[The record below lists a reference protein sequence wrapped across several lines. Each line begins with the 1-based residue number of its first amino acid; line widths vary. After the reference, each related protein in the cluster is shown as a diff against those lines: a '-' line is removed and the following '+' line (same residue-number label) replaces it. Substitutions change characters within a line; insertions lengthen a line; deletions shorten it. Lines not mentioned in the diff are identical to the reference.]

1 MKKKE
6 LEKIIVSVDIGTSQV
21 KVLIGIKYPDKPI
34 EIIGAGIAESKGI
47 TKGIVVD
54 VESLSNSVLSAI
66 EAAEDMADV
75 EVDGVFINITG
86 SHIKSFN
93 YKGSTPINNEINQY
107 EITED
112 NANNAISAAK
122 AVSIP
127 VDRRILHVVSQ
138 EFSIDGHGGVM
149 DPVGMSGV
157 KLEVEVH
164 IVTGLVTA
172 LQNMSKCLAKAD
184 VQIEEIILNSLASAS
199 STLLDEEKEMGVVL
213 IDIGAG
219 VSDIAIYVNDALK
232 FSDIFP
238 SGGNHVS
245 SDIAAALRVPFN
257 IAENIKKEHG
267 SALRSLV
274 PASEELSVPGVVGR
288 EEKMMPSRDLASI
301 IEARMEETFILI
313 KKKIQG
319 SQLSEKIGSG
329 IVLTGGGSLL
339 KDIDKL
345 AARVFNVP
353 VKIGEIRGVGG
364 IDYILESP
372 EFSTSTGLLL
382 HGVEIQKDT
391 DSVITEKKRV
401 FNLLIDFVKK
411 IFDKNDV

>member
-6 LEKIIVSVDIGTSQV
+6 QEKIIVSVDIGTSQV
-21 KVLIGIKYPDKPI
+21 KVLIGIKYSDKPI

-86 SHIKSFN
+86 SHVKSFN

-138 EFSIDGHGGVM
+138 EFSIDGHSGVR

-267 SALRSLV
+267 CALRSLV
-274 PASEELSVPGVVGR
+274 PVSEELSVPGVVGR
-288 EEKMMPSRDLASI
+288 EEKMMS
-301 IEARMEETFILI
+301 
-313 KKKIQG
+313 
-319 SQLSEKIGSG
+319 
-329 IVLTGGGSLL
+329 
-339 KDIDKL
+339 
-345 AARVFNVP
+345 
-353 VKIGEIRGVGG
+353 
-364 IDYILESP
+364 
-372 EFSTSTGLLL
+372 
-382 HGVEIQKDT
+382 
-391 DSVITEKKRV
+391 
-401 FNLLIDFVKK
+401 
-411 IFDKNDV
+411 